1 VGFGPCLQSIG
12 GGEVAISEA
21 ICFLEEKRQNGSG
34 ESCEVWEED
43 QTIYVPFKQE
53 PVVQMT

>member
-1 VGFGPCLQSIG
+1 LQSIG